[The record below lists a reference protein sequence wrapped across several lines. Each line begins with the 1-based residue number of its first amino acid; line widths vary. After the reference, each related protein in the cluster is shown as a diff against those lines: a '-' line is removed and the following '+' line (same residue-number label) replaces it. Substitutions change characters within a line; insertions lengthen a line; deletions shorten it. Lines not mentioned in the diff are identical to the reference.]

1 MTPNKAWFEDLKQ
14 GDGGVVLLGNNRL
27 CKVQGIGSVRI
38 KMHNDVE
45 KVLTNVRFILEL
57 KRNLIS
63 LGTLGELGYV
73 IKVEAG
79 TIKILKGL
87 LLVMKGIKKN
97 DIYSLL
103 GSTVIGSVSLV
114 ASSSLN
120 NTML

>member
-1 MTPNKAWFEDLKQ
+1 MMPNKAWFEDLKQ

-27 CKVQGIGSVRI
+27 CKVQGISSVRI

-45 KVLTNVRFILEL
+45 KVLTNVTFILEL

-97 DIYSLL
+97 DIY
-103 GSTVIGSVSLV
+103 
-114 ASSSLN
+114 
-120 NTML
+120 